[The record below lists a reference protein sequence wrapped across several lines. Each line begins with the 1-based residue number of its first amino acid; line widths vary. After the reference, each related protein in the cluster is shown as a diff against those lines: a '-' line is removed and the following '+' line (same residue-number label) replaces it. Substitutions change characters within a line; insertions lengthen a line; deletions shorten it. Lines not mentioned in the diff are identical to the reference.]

1 MLRQKLYR
9 ASLFGYC
16 VLFITI
22 QQPARE
28 LRLSN
33 HAFNESG
40 KAISKESEIN
50 NAQTVALN
58 VNAVSFVKKY
68 LKEYHLTLVTAKK
81 RSGSVFPIMDAVFE
95 KYNLPVQL
103 KYLAVVESDL
113 ETDVKSDVG
122 AAGIWQLMPLA
133 AKTLGLKMT
142 NGCDERYRVYKST
155 VGAARY
161 LKQLHDEFGDWLL
174 AIAAYNAGAGRI
186 HHAMKMAHS
195 RDFWLIQ
202 NYLPLET
209 RNHVK
214 RFIGVHY
221 YFEGQGSV
229 ATMTKAE
236 VQQYANKMTEFIAV
250 NSVASAIVKNV
261 VSEP

>member
-1 MLRQKLYR
+1 
-9 ASLFGYC
+9 
-16 VLFITI
+16 
-22 QQPARE
+22 
-28 LRLSN
+28 
-33 HAFNESG
+33 
-40 KAISKESEIN
+40 
-50 NAQTVALN
+50 
-58 VNAVSFVKKY
+58 
-68 LKEYHLTLVTAKK
+68 
-81 RSGSVFPIMDAVFE
+81 
-95 KYNLPVQL
+95 
-103 KYLAVVESDL
+103 
-113 ETDVKSDVG
+113 
-122 AAGIWQLMPLA
+122 
-133 AKTLGLKMT
+133 MT
-142 NGCDERYRVYKST
+142 NGCDDRYRVYKST

-250 NSVASAIVKNV
+250 NSVARPIVKNV